1 MVFTLR
7 PSAHLPCLATRAALG
22 TISGSS
28 DIARF
33 VQGGVVKTFR
43 WATQMHVSQL
53 TPSNFNEFANATP
66 VAIVLYSHPSDSQ
79 PDELRERLASV
90 ADSFH
95 TGIRFGYV
103 DLSVDAN
110 AQMASEHDADL
121 TPMLTYYHCGN
132 VIDSDVVGMTNIMRE
147 LTRDRL
153 LAWFG
158 KARSGATLIE

>member
-1 MVFTLR
+1 
-7 PSAHLPCLATRAALG
+7 
-22 TISGSS
+22 
-28 DIARF
+28 
-33 VQGGVVKTFR
+33 
-43 WATQMHVSQL
+43 MHVSQL
-53 TPSNFNEFANATP
+53 NPSNFNEFVTATP
-66 VAIVLYSHPSDSQ
+66 VAIVLYSCPLDSQ

-90 ADSFH
+90 ATSFR
-95 TGIRFGYV
+95 TGIGFRYV
-103 DLSVDAN
+103 DISVDAN

-132 VIDSDVVGMTNIMRE
+132 VIDSDVVGLNHIIRE